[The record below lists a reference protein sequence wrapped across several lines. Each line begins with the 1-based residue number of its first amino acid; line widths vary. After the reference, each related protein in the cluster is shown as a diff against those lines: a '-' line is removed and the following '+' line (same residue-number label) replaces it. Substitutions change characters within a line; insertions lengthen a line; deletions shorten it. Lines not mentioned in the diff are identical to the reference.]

1 MATMS
6 TPACSF
12 CRKRQDEVLQFV
24 AVQPAYIC
32 DECAMLAVEMI
43 SIEHPDWRERLMEH
57 WRCCPRDRA
66 KRAEPSG
73 CPTGEAPASSRSISR
88 S

>member
-12 CRKRQDEVLQFV
+12 CRKRQDEVLQLV
-24 AVQPAYIC
+24 AVPPAHIC

-43 SIEHPDWRERLMEH
+43 SIEHPDWRERLMRTLALLPKET
-57 WRCCPRDRA
+57 A
-66 KRAEPSG
+66 GKS
-73 CPTGEAPASSRSISR
+73 
-88 S
+88 

>member
-12 CRKRQDEVLQFV
+12 CRKPQSEALQLV
-24 AVQPAYIC
+24 AVPPAYIC

-43 SIEHPDWRERLMEH
+43 SIEHPDWRDRLM
-57 WRCCPRDRA
+57 RTLALLP
-66 KRAEPSG
+66 KGP
-73 CPTGEAPASSRSISR
+73 GETK
-88 S
+88 